1 MFALVGPGSAP
12 AAMASL
18 ARNAPHRRGG
28 LSLPCHD
35 ECVND
40 SAPERPVLLVVDV
53 VDGGRDDPAYED
65 KLNELTAGV
74 LRAAVD
80 SGFLVDR
87 VAAGALPAD
96 ERADRAA
103 AADALIVMGGE
114 DVDPALYGG
123 DIDDPRVGQTFPAA
137 DRAQV
142 DLIRAAVAAGR
153 PVVGIC
159 RGMQIVNVAL
169 GGTLVPHLEGDAH
182 VNPGSAA
189 DSMVDHDV
197 VVEPDSAMAR
207 VFGATRLNVRS
218 SHHQAVDRLGEQ
230 LRVTARAEDGT
241 IEAMEHTSAP
251 LWCVQWHPEDIGAQ
265 GRILTDLLT
274 LARDAAVGSRG

>member
-1 MFALVGPGSAP
+1 M
-12 AAMASL
+12 
-18 ARNAPHRRGG
+18 
-28 LSLPCHD
+28 
-35 ECVND
+35 ND
-40 SAPERPVLLVVDV
+40 SARERPVLLVLDV

-74 LRAAVD
+74 LRAAAD

-87 VAAGALPAD
+87 VAAGSLPAGD
-96 ERADRAA
+96 RADRVTS
-103 AADALIVMGGE
+103 ADALIVMGGE

-123 DIDDPRVGQTFPAA
+123 DVDDPRVGQTFPAA

-182 VNPGSAA
+182 VNPGSVA
-189 DSMVDHDV
+189 DCMVDHDIT
-197 VVEPDSAMAR
+197 VEPDSAMAR
-207 VFGATRLNVRS
+207 VFGATQLTVRS
-218 SHHQAVDRLGEQ
+218 AHHQAVDRLGPE

-241 IEAMEHTSAP
+241 IEALEHVSAP
-251 LWCVQWHPEDIGAQ
+251 LWCVQWHPEDVGAQ
-265 GRILTDLLT
+265 GTVLTDLLT
-274 LARDAAVGSRG
+274 LAHDAIDRTGSPRPQGASVSG